1 MRLPSRAWGS
11 IRRGPSGRSRPRS
24 AGAVLSG
31 LLACLVAVGAAAPG
45 RAGVIITPQ
54 ADVNGKLQFT
64 WSGSLNLAGATLAG
78 QVGGMALL
86 VAPQI
91 GILHMASTSAFNNQ
105 WSLVD
110 AGPGAF
116 GTGEFF
122 QIDYNTTGSSDGN
135 ATFAVFDTIT
145 LPDGY
150 AGEALFGTVTFA
162 DVAYAAVGLTPGTYT
177 WTLSGSGDTV
187 VMTVP
192 GGGVPEIDPAGM
204 GSVLALVTG
213 ALGLLERRR
222 RKKA

>member
-1 MRLPSRAWGS
+1 MNRLSLLTTLT
-11 IRRGPSGRSRPRS
+11 RGVFGRHSPRS
-24 AGAVLSG
+24 CRAGLFAAS
-31 LLACLVAVGAAAPG
+31 LACLVAVGAAAPA

-64 WSGSLNLAGATLAG
+64 WSGTLDMTGTTLAG
-78 QVGGMALL
+78 QVGGSAL
-86 VAPQI
+86 VVGSQI
-91 GILHMASTSAFNNQ
+91 GILQLASTSVFNNQ
-105 WSLVD
+105 WSLVGD
-110 AGPGAF
+110 GPGAF

-122 QIDYNTTGSSDGN
+122 QVGFNTTGSSDGN

-150 AGEALFGTVTFA
+150 AGESLQGTVTFA
-162 DVAYAAVGLTPGTYT
+162 DVAYAAAGLTPGTYT
-177 WTLSGSGDTV
+177 WTLLGSGDTV

-192 GGGVPEIDPAGM
+192 GGAVPEIDPAGM

-222 RKKA
+222 RQTA